1 MQVNTGKNIL
11 SLAVAGVM
19 AAVICVLGP
28 LSVSVGAIPFS
39 LATLAMYFSLYVAG
53 WRLGTLSVLAY
64 VCIGMAGMPV
74 FAGYSGGF
82 AQLLGPT
89 GGYII
94 GYVPMALIAGAA
106 IDHSARRSVQI
117 AGMLAGTAVLYAF
130 GTAWYCVQAR
140 VALPAALAGCVLPF
154 IPGDLLKMAAAMSF
168 GPVVR
173 GRLVQAGLLKSESS
187 MKKIS

>member
-53 WRLGTLSVLAY
+53 WRLGTLSVLVY
-64 VCIGMAGMPV
+64 VCVGMAGMPV

-117 AGMLAGTAVLYAF
+117 AGMIAGTAVLYAF
-130 GTAWYCVQAR
+130 GTAWYCIQAH

-173 GRLVQAGLLKSESS
+173 GRLVQVGLLKSEGS
-187 MKKIS
+187 MK

>member
-1 MQVNTGKNIL
+1 MQVNTDKNIF
-11 SLAVAGVM
+11 SLAVVGVM
-19 AAVICVLGP
+19 TAVICVLGP
-28 LSVSVGAIPFS
+28 LSVSVGVIPFS

-53 WRLGTLSVLAY
+53 WRLGTLSVLVY
-64 VCIGMAGMPV
+64 VCVGMAGMPV

-94 GYVPMALIAGAA
+94 GYVPMALIAGAV

-117 AGMLAGTAVLYAF
+117 AGMIAGTAVLYAF
-130 GTAWYCVQAR
+130 GTAWYCVQAN

-154 IPGDLLKMAAAMSF
+154 IPGDLLKMAAALAF

-173 GRLVQAGLLKSESS
+173 GRLVQAGLLKSEGS
-187 MKKIS
+187 MKRIS